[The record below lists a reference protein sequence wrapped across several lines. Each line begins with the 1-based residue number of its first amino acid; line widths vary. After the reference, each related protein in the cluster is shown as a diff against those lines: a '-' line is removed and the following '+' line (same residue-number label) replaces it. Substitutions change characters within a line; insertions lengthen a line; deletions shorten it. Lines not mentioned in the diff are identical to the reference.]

1 MRTSSSI
8 NDPALDTVRRS
19 LTVLRYLARTPAR
32 GWILLARGFLGA
44 KLRNQLFQFG
54 QSALHFVHFLVFGLR
69 RIRCLGALRDMVGPG
84 SVRHTRGFTVLLR
97 LRRIKSEGIYGW
109 GDQAEKVLVKIKDFL
124 HILSGTFLTGSPR
137 GDHHLAQNIER
148 EVGIRCLGVFYDDLR
163 QYQTRDVFAGRGID
177 NLYVLVTLQH
187 LGYLVEVYIPA
198 VGCIVEAP
206 VFIFLDEDDLRG
218 HIYF

>member
-97 LRRIKSEGIYGW
+97 LRRLKSEGIFRW
-109 GDQAEKVLVKIKDFL
+109 GGQTERVLGKNNDWLHKIW
-124 HILSGTFLTGSPR
+124 GTFL
-137 GDHHLAQNIER
+137 
-148 EVGIRCLGVFYDDLR
+148 
-163 QYQTRDVFAGRGID
+163 AG
-177 NLYVLVTLQH
+177 
-187 LGYLVEVYIPA
+187 A
-198 VGCIVEAP
+198 AP
-206 VFIFLDEDDLRG
+206 GQRPLPHRL
-218 HIYF
+218 

>member
-19 LTVLRYLARTPAR
+19 PTVLRYLARTPAR

-84 SVRHTRGFTVLLR
+84 SVRHTPGLTVLLR
-97 LRRIKSEGIYGW
+97 LRRIKSS
-109 GDQAEKVLVKIKDFL
+109 ANCF
-124 HILSGTFLTGSPR
+124 R
-137 GDHHLAQNIER
+137 GAPCAQ
-148 EVGIRCLGVFYDDLR
+148 
-163 QYQTRDVFAGRGID
+163 
-177 NLYVLVTLQH
+177 
-187 LGYLVEVYIPA
+187 
-198 VGCIVEAP
+198 IVEEIKKHAH
-206 VFIFLDEDDLRG
+206 IFLSFVHLR
-218 HIYF
+218 HPPPQDTQSLEYIAATC